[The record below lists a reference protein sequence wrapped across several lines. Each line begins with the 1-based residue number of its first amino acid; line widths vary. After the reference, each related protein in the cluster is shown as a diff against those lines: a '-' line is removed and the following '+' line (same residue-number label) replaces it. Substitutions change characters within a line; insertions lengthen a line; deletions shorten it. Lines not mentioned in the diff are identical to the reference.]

1 MKRNFFTN
9 FEYSFYRSLI
19 SAGETNEMTD
29 SADDGEALVD
39 VESVDSPNKSAAITP
54 AHLIDECSN
63 DSTASRFSHFSS
75 SDLNPNPSAI
85 IELEPSALDEFL
97 REQDPDLAAGDIST
111 CTSPVPAV
119 GNDSSDGRPVSREK
133 KMKRRSSGD

>member
-1 MKRNFFTN
+1 
-9 FEYSFYRSLI
+9 
-19 SAGETNEMTD
+19 MTD
-29 SADDGEALVD
+29 SADDGDALVD
-39 VESVDSPNKSAAITP
+39 VESVDTPNKSAAITP

-97 REQDPDLAAGDIST
+97 REQDPELAAGDAST
-111 CTSPVPAV
+111 CTSPIPAV
-119 GNDSSDGRPVSREK
+119 GNDSCDGRPVSREK
-133 KMKRRSSGD
+133 KFKRRSSGDYSAISGFLH